1 MSLKEHLK
9 QGGKLFWLRLLL
21 THPKLAKSVWYIRSI
36 HIDGS
41 PCSNLERVTSLTD
54 ILDVRIK
61 LNELWAIWAGD
72 REKTQRSCSKLFRTL
87 EALTITLGEVL
98 SLKDKVDRCKE
109 ALRECNILFDPV
121 WHDERCLQTL
131 VLTCEHILTRI
142 NRQEIENEINQMEA
156 PIAYTANRVDCHPLA
171 KELLDAIKSRNVDA
185 FAQACSKIVELDRE
199 KASACW
205 VEKTLQDLS
214 MVAPN
219 LVENLSR
226 TCADGCWN
234 ERLQQTFKAWR
245 WAKARNWLEEYIC
258 KEDIS
263 SLVQREQQVTDE
275 IRKTIAQ
282 IASLKAWSFCFN
294 RMNENHRR
302 HMELWRLNMSKITKS
317 GRGKYDNWR
326 RREAQKSLNECREA
340 VPAWIMPLHR
350 VWDTVDPSPGMFDV
364 IIVDEASQCGF
375 EALPLFFLAKRYLL
389 LETTSK

>member
-1 MSLKEHLK
+1 MTPEKKRELDGTWPDSVPIDSQFKKLVEKERQAIQQEENTSADIDERFLRALSCHPEAIVRSINESLSQLLNEIRRLESKPYKWVPSAVRDVLSENNLIWRERHTKSVSIVSEISDIVSKVDPIQVTIPEGYDQKSVLEDALSLKEHLK

-171 KELLDAIKSRNVDA
+171 KELLDAIRSRNVDA

-205 VEKTLQDLS
+205 VEKTLQDCLWLRKS
-214 MVAPN
+214 RGEPFKN
-219 LVENLSR
+219 L
-226 TCADGCWN
+226 C
-234 ERLQQTFKAWR
+234 R
-245 WAKARNWLEEYIC
+245 W
-258 KEDIS
+258 
-263 SLVQREQQVTDE
+263 
-275 IRKTIAQ
+275 
-282 IASLKAWSFCFN
+282 
-294 RMNENHRR
+294 
-302 HMELWRLNMSKITKS
+302 
-317 GRGKYDNWR
+317 
-326 RREAQKSLNECREA
+326 
-340 VPAWIMPLHR
+340 
-350 VWDTVDPSPGMFDV
+350 
-364 IIVDEASQCGF
+364 
-375 EALPLFFLAKRYLL
+375 L
-389 LETTSK
+389 LE